1 MEERIRASLKGK
13 HLTTLREELKG
24 AQTQISKEEVDSMPR
39 KEIIACITLL
49 RNLNQ
54 SEDICK
60 QVISSFDR
68 NAVEIRDEDADRT
81 SSRGRGSQSDVFGDP
96 QEGRA
101 EGGLVISKPILHSLT
116 SLDEPKS
123 DASAGRQAELLRLRF
138 EQEVREKEWKRDM
151 LEQARIRKEER
162 DEKERIRKS
171 EIIEREAREN
181 SEKAE
186 REQKRVDKEL
196 RETAEKAKREQKRV
210 DKELRETAEKA
221 EREQKRFDKELREKA
236 EKEELAQQRAI
247 FEARVL
253 RESEER
259 SEKERKIL
267 ERDLNSRLKLEEDAR
282 LDKIERDRRYEQD
295 KLDKQ
300 CKELRYESRL
310 QRANDLLKGRIAK
323 FPESAQQITIFFR
336 ALDYLYTSFNVDADL
351 RNPILVPF

>member
-1 MEERIRASLKGK
+1 MEDRIRASLKGK
-13 HLTTLREELKG
+13 LLTTLREELKG
-24 AQTQISKEEVDSMPR
+24 AKTQNSKEQVDSMPR
-39 KEIIACITLL
+39 KEIIACVTLL

-60 QVISSFDR
+60 QVISNFDR
-68 NAVEIRDEDADRT
+68 NAVEVREEVADRT

-123 DASAGRQAELLRLRF
+123 DASAGWQAELLRLRF

-171 EIIEREAREN
+171 EIIEREAREKSEKIEREAREN

-186 REQKRVDKEL
+186 REQKRI
-196 RETAEKAKREQKRV
+196 
-210 DKELRETAEKA
+210 
-221 EREQKRFDKELREKA
+221 DKELREKA

-259 SEKERKIL
+259 SEKERKIP

-282 LDKIERDRRYEQD
+282 LDRIERDRRYEQD

-300 CKELRYESRL
+300 RKECRYESRL
-310 QRANDLLKGRIAK
+310 QRANDLLKGRIAN

-336 ALDYLYTSFNVDADL
+336 
-351 RNPILVPF
+351 